1 VAPAKAGRRSR
12 DESGVISPAWLRS
25 SFGAMNWLDTET
37 KAILQRDQEPKS
49 APPKAAEFALV
60 LIRKGTDDQ
69 RLVRAIR
76 RINEGSESEAI
87 GLSRLPTPV
96 TINPGLNEA
105 EALFGQFE
113 LICCDAVA
121 VFIRS
126 EVILEQGEQAYL
138 HSLFEKVSQ
147 SPEFKPTRID
157 VLEVPATEAGERFVD
172 QFLGNPFPA
181 GARPVDEFSLWVPYK
196 KARLMK
202 HWATRVGA
210 QVQCDAVQNPKDEE
224 DIL

>member
-1 VAPAKAGRRSR
+1 MALPNFRRNKRLAVA
-12 DESGVISPAWLRS
+12 ETQL
-25 SFGAMNWLDTET
+25 GAMNWLDTET
-37 KAILQRDQEPKS
+37 KAILQREQEPKW
-49 APPKAAEFALV
+49 APPEAAEFALV

-76 RINEGSESEAI
+76 RVNECSESEAI
-87 GLSRLPTPV
+87 ELSRLPTPV
-96 TINPGLNEA
+96 TINAGLNEA

-121 VFIRS
+121 AFIRS
-126 EVILEQGEQAYL
+126 EVMLEQGDQQYL
-138 HSLFEKVSQ
+138 HSLFQKVSQ

-157 VLEVPATEAGERFVD
+157 VLNVPATEAGERFVD
-172 QFLGNPFPA
+172 QFLGNPFP
-181 GARPVDEFSLWVPYK
+181 GEEGPIDEFSLWVPYK

-210 QVQCDAVQNPKDEE
+210 QVQCDAVQNQKDEE